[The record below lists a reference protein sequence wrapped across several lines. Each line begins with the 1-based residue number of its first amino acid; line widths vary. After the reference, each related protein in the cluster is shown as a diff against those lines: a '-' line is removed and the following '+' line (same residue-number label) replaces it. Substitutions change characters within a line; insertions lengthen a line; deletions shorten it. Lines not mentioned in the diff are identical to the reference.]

1 MDIMLCCRCTH
12 PVSNC
17 NFIIFSNGKVF
28 AAHSNRRKR
37 ENRKLELPKNLRNPR
52 RMKLPPDFYPLVLHS
67 EESVLSKPPST
78 DSTSIAPAVESYRD
92 ETDGSNNAD
101 DNLVWG
107 LDEIEAISSLFQGR
121 VPQKPGN
128 LNRERPLP
136 LPVPHKIRPLGLPT
150 PKKLTKNHLAV
161 SARQPISN
169 QIYKNPT
176 FLIGLA
182 REIRSLPPE
191 TDVSTVLSQWARFL
205 RKGSLSLT
213 VRELG
218 HMGLPD
224 RALHVFCWVQ
234 NQLHLFPDDRILAS
248 TVEVLARANELKMP
262 FDMDKFTSLASRSV
276 YEAMVKGFI
285 KGGNLRLAWKLLYAA
300 KDGKRMLDSCI
311 YAKLILELGKNP
323 DKRMLALP
331 LLEELAARDDLKL
344 TQQDCTSIMKV
355 CIKLGKFDVVESL
368 YDWFKISGATPSV
381 VMHTTLIH
389 SRYSENKYREAMAV
403 VWEMEAS
410 DTLFDLPAYRTLIK
424 LFIALND
431 FSRASRYFSKLKES
445 GLAPGFDIYRELISF
460 YLASGR
466 LAKCKEMC
474 QEAEMA
480 GFNVDDRTRAQLHPG
495 R

>member
-1 MDIMLCCRCTH
+1 MDIVICCRCTY
-12 PVSNC
+12 PVLNC
-17 NFIIFSNGKVF
+17 NLIIFSNGKVF

-37 ENRKLELPKNLRNPR
+37 ESRKLELPKNLRNPR
-52 RMKLPPDFYPLVLHS
+52 RTKLPPDFYPAVLHS
-67 EESVLSKPPST
+67 KESVLSKAPST
-78 DSTSIAPAVESYRD
+78 DSTIIAPAVEEYGD
-92 ETDGSNNAD
+92 ETDDSNNSD
-101 DNLVWG
+101 DNLVWE
-107 LDEIEAISSLFQGR
+107 LDEIEAISSLFKGR

-128 LNRERPLP
+128 INRERPLP
-136 LPVPHKIRPLGLPT
+136 PPVPHKIRPLGLPT

-191 TDVSTVLSQWARFL
+191 TNMSTVLSQWARFL

-234 NQLHLFPDDRILAS
+234 NQPHLFPDDRILAS
-248 TVEVLARANELKMP
+248 TVEVLARANELKIP
-262 FDMDKFTSLASRSV
+262 FDLDKFTSLAGRNV

-285 KGGNLRLAWKLLYAA
+285 RGGNLSLAWELLYAA
-300 KDGKRMLDSCI
+300 KEGKRMLDSCI
-311 YAKLILELGKNP
+311 YAKLILALGKNP
-323 DKRMLALP
+323 DKIMLSLP

-344 TQQDCTSIMKV
+344 TPQDCTSIMKV
-355 CIKLGKFDVVESL
+355 CIKLGKFDIVESL
-368 YDWFKISGATPSV
+368 YDWFKKSGTTPTV
-381 VMHTTLIH
+381 VMQTTLIH
-389 SRYSENKYREAMAV
+389 SRYSANKYREAMAV

-410 DTLFDLPAYRTLIK
+410 NTLFDLPAYRTLIK

-431 FSRASRYFSKLKES
+431 FSRTSRYFSKLKES
-445 GLAPGFDIYRELISF
+445 GLAPAFDIYCELISF

-466 LAKCKEMC
+466 LAKCKHMC

-480 GFNVDDRTRAQLHPG
+480 GFMVDDRIRSQMHLG